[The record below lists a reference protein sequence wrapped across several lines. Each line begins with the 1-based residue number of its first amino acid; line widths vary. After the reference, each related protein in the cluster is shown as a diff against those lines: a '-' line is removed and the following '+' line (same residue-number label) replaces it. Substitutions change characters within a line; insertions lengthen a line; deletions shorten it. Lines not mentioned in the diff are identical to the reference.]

1 MTTGGMASQGGVVRR
16 AVQWIDPATPVP
28 VLDRLGRCRRAS
40 GCDESEVSGGDL
52 ASQLHLINGEVINR
66 KVIADDGRLR
76 RAIRNGE
83 SDREIVSGF
92 YLYGL
97 GRRPTDDELDRW
109 AERLVS
115 QDEDERREKLEDFV
129 WALLNGR
136 EFRENR

>member
-1 MTTGGMASQGGVVRR
+1 
-16 AVQWIDPATPVP
+16 
-28 VLDRLGRCRRAS
+28 
-40 GCDESEVSGGDL
+40 
-52 ASQLHLINGEVINR
+52 LHLINGEVINR